1 MCCYPA
7 GAAATVLLLAA
18 AVRHRVPDGAL
29 CCCGLLHLIPV
40 FYFSSFI
47 QTRFIFDVPI
57 GSTVACT
64 ASIYLYPITHHTCSK
79 ITGMRGAKAG
89 GTPWRGPPCKYVYR
103 YVGHVVSAIEKSD
116 LDQVWSR

>member
-40 FYFSSFI
+40 FI
-47 QTRFIFDVPI
+47 ETRFSFNAPL
-57 GSTVACT
+57 GSTVAC
-64 ASIYLYPITHHTCSK
+64 IYSLDLPI
-79 ITGMRGAKAG
+79 I
-89 GTPWRGPPCKYVYR
+89 
-103 YVGHVVSAIEKSD
+103 
-116 LDQVWSR
+116 L